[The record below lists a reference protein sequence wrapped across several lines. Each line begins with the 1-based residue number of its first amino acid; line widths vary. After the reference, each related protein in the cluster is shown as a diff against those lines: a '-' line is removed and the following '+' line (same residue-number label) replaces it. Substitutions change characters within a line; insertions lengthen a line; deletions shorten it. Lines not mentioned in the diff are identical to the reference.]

1 MNILEEELKHYKI
14 STDDIQVIRD
24 KEGVIVARVPFRDS
38 TAVLKCFEREEF
50 CREIDNYEIL
60 KGCGIPTIEVLGK
73 SVRSIL
79 LEDIDKSSIYRLGEE
94 DDLSNT
100 NIIKALAR
108 WYKALHSSGADYVS
122 QYGEGMYMEW
132 DNFTLENIIAIQN
145 SFNLCDS
152 KGIKAII
159 GNYDELRKTMDETP
173 KTLTYN
179 DFYYTNMVVKKD
191 ESEALMFDYNLLG
204 KGCYVSDIRN
214 VTYWFSE
221 ENKSLFLSEYGDVN
235 HELMLIDEI
244 IAPIITLHSAM
255 IRNIFPNW
263 AKEAIGDLEKIPEL
277 ISLLKSP

>member
-1 MNILEEELKHYKI
+1 MNILEEELKYYKI

-60 KGCGIPTIEVLGK
+60 ERCGVPTIAVLGK
-73 SVRSIL
+73 SNRSIL
-79 LEDIDKSSIYRLGEE
+79 LEDIDKSSVYRLGEE
-94 DDLSNT
+94 ADLSNA
-100 NIIKALAR
+100 NIIKELAH

-122 QYGEGMYMEW
+122 QYGDDMYMEW
-132 DNFTLENIIAIQN
+132 DNFTLENIIVIQN

-152 KGIKAII
+152 IGIKAII
-159 GNYDELRKTMDETP
+159 GNYDELRKMLDETP

-221 ENKSLFLSEYGDVN
+221 ENRSSFLSEYGDVN
-235 HELMLIDEI
+235 HKLMLIDEI
-244 IAPIITLHSAM
+244 VAPIITLHSAM